1 MATETGAR
9 LSVSTALRINMTGL
23 APDPEEES
31 RRYRTALEM
40 AAFADRRGFS
50 VVSVEEHHC
59 AENGWLPAP
68 LLLAGMIVART
79 ERIAVNVTALLVP
92 LYDPIRLAEEIAIL
106 DLVSGGRFSF
116 VAGMGYRPAEFA
128 ALDKDW
134 DGRGARM
141 DHVLETLLRA
151 WQGEPFEYNGR
162 MIRVTPTPRS
172 KPHPPFAIGGMTKA
186 AARRAA
192 RFGLPF
198 YPALGLPELEPVY
211 REALARHGRR
221 GVVVQ
226 PDEANAMVFVDR
238 DPERAWAE
246 LAPCFLREAREYA
259 SWRRA
264 GVPRPGEQP
273 VETIDGLRAQGRYVI
288 LTPEQCLERIRAG
301 RPGSTL
307 CLHPLAG
314 GIPVERAWSCLEL
327 YADEVQG
334 RLGEIGSATRAADWT
349 GERPERDRNEAGGR
363 RSTDR

>member
-1 MATETGAR
+1 M
-9 LSVSTALRINMTGL
+9 SFSTALRINMTGL
-23 APDPEEES
+23 AADPEAES
-31 RRYRTALEM
+31 RRYRAALEM

-92 LYDPIRLAEEIAIL
+92 LYDPIRLAEEIAVL

-116 VAGMGYRPAEFA
+116 VAGMGYRPVEFA

-134 DGRGARM
+134 AGRGDRM

-151 WQGEPFEYNGR
+151 WRGEPFEYNGAT
-162 MIRVTPTPRS
+162 IRVTPTPRT

-211 REALARHGRR
+211 HEALARHGRR
-221 GVVVQ
+221 GLVVQ
-226 PDEANAMVFVDR
+226 PDEANAMIFVDR

-246 LAPCFLREAREYA
+246 LAPCLLREAREYA

-264 GVPRPGEQP
+264 GVPRPSEQP
-273 VETIDGLRAQGRYVI
+273 VETVDGLRAQGRYVI
-288 LTPEQCLERIRAG
+288 LTPEQCLERIRRG
-301 RPGSTL
+301 GPGQTI

-314 GIPVERAWSCLEL
+314 GIPLERAWSGLEL
-327 YADEVQG
+327 YADAV
-334 RLGEIGSATRAADWT
+334 LDRARDPEGALQEGPADGPAPRR
-349 GERPERDRNEAGGR
+349 GERSR
-363 RSTDR
+363 